1 VSREDFRIPR
11 IQLPQLGSAVPAE
24 PPLDE
29 QGTVRKADDHHDRF
43 RRFLATGDGLD
54 QLVDAVERDTVGSDG
69 RTPAQRAAE
78 AEQAHQ
84 ELVQSRYAVDA
95 PVATVTSNA
104 RNLFDDDEVPDCG
117 GEARPLQHGDPSAPS
132 SAGPADAAVADHE
145 PLSGFP
151 PPSPRQQS
159 PEDDPENDGFSGAEP
174 ADDDDTE
181 ELRHD
186 YSGGADLDD
195 GGPAPAAS
203 DSGGDDGVP
212 PPGSLWEST
221 HGSDSDSYDPGSII
235 VDPEPD
241 RADPGVIAQWF
252 TDRYQR
258 LWVPLGIVQKVVAVG
273 VVVALTFWGGHLLF
287 SSGGTAPEVT
297 PADPIVDTAAPPAGP
312 AAAPLPPDGVEAP
325 GCPARSQPAANA
337 FDGKSETAWTCVRA
351 FNTDLQTVIITY
363 SQPVVVCSIFVIP
376 GFEHIDNNGRNAWNE
391 HRIVTRIMW
400 RVGGQTFPQDIDPS
414 AHTGATVQIPCVATQ
429 VVTGK
434 IFQTVPPPPVEGDNG
449 PSDEDINS
457 TFAISTITI
466 NGYPAG
472 GVPR

>member
-1 VSREDFRIPR
+1 MSREEFHIPR
-11 IQLPQLGSAVPAE
+11 IQLPQLGSAAPAE
-24 PPLDE
+24 SPVE
-29 QGTVRKADDHHDRF
+29 QQGTVRKADDHHDRF

-54 QLVDAVERDTVGSDG
+54 QLVDGVERDTVGSDG
-69 RTPAQRAAE
+69 RTPDQRSAE

-84 ELVQSRYAVDA
+84 KSVQRRYAVDA
-95 PVATVTSNA
+95 PVAVTPNTQ
-104 RNLFDDDEVPDCG
+104 NLFDDDEFTGCG
-117 GEARPLQHGDPSAPS
+117 DGDWSLHGDPSASPS
-132 SAGPADAAVADHE
+132 TKPTDAALSAHD
-145 PLSGFP
+145 PLSRFP
-151 PPSPRQQS
+151 AMPPLQQS
-159 PEDDPENDGFSGAEP
+159 PEDDDSGKEGFSGVRP

-181 ELRHD
+181 QLHYDDE
-186 YSGGADLDD
+186 GGADLGDVGQD
-195 GGPAPAAS
+195 PPAPS
-203 DSGGDDGVP
+203 GDDDDEVP

-221 HGSDSDSYDPGSII
+221 HGLDSDNYDPGSIV

-241 RADPGVIAQWF
+241 RAGPGPVAQWI
-252 TDRYQR
+252 TDQYQR

-273 VVVALTFWGGHLLF
+273 VIVALTFWVGHLMF
-287 SSGGTAPEVT
+287 ASADTAPQVM

-312 AAAPLPPDGVEAP
+312 TAAPLPPDAVKAP
-325 GCPARSQPAANA
+325 GCPARSQPPANA
-337 FDGKSETAWTCVRA
+337 FDGKPETAWVCVRA

-376 GFEHIDNNGRNAWNE
+376 GFEHVDNNGRNAWNE

-400 RVGGQTFPQDIDPS
+400 RVGGKPFPQDIDPS

-434 IFQTVPPPPVEGDNG
+434 IFLTVPPPPVEGDNG